1 MNKLKEVLKYLRE
14 YFNLLKEDISGVK
27 LSNLKEFLI
36 KRKFLLIGVLLLFTL
51 IGFSVGSYKS
61 SKNIILKNLEIA
73 LKDNRPGKIYR
84 EVKFQ
89 NKRIS
94 KSDFEPLAEY
104 YSENPSRVS
113 NIIKDLK
120 NNGESGYFTLV
131 NKKILFFDNYHIEI
145 SPVAI
150 KINTNFDNAEVYI
163 NDKEITDT
171 NLITNLI
178 PGKYLIKGKLNT
190 LYGLVEAE
198 KELYIVEN
206 IEYSLNMPALNI
218 NLTSNFE
225 DADVFINDEK
235 INKKV
240 KDIKKY
246 GPIPLNKEINIQ
258 LQKEF
263 PWGVIKSDKVQV
275 SSLPN
280 INIDINMV
288 NEKLINDVN
297 KSTDI
302 FYSSVFNA
310 LNSSDSSLILNS
322 KEDTRSKIYDSI
334 IRESLFLKNNYEL
347 NDLKTELKSSE
358 FYYEN
363 GTYKGNVV
371 INLNYNVKKKLL
383 PFLKN
388 NVEEMFLTHIEYED
402 NNWIINDVQKFSID

>member
-14 YFNLLKEDISGVK
+14 YFNLLKEDISELK
-27 LSNLKEFLI
+27 LSNLKQFLI
-36 KRKFLLIGVLLLFTL
+36 KRKFLLIGVLLFFTL

-145 SPVAI
+145 LPVAI
-150 KINTNFDNAEVYI
+150 KINTNFNNAEVYI
-163 NDKEITDT
+163 NDKELTDT
-171 NLITNLI
+171 NLTVSLI

-190 LYGLVEAE
+190 LYGLVEEE

-206 IEYSLNMPALNI
+206 MEYSLNMPALNI
-218 NLTSNFE
+218 SLTSNFE

-258 LQKEF
+258 LQREF
-263 PWGVIKSDKVQV
+263 PWGVIKSDKILV

-280 INIDINMV
+280 INIDIDMV

-297 KSTDI
+297 NSTDI

-402 NNWIINDVQKFSID
+402 NNWIIDDVQKFSID

>member
-27 LSNLKEFLI
+27 LSTLKEFLI

-51 IGFSVGSYKS
+51 MGFSVGSYKS

-120 NNGESGYFTLV
+120 NNGESRYFTLV

-150 KINTNFDNAEVYI
+150 KINTNFDNSEVYI

-206 IEYSLNMPALNI
+206 MEYSLNMPALNI

-246 GPIPLNKEINIQ
+246 GPIPLNKQINIQ

>member
-1 MNKLKEVLKYLRE
+1 MIKLKEILQYLRE
-14 YFNLLKEDISGVK
+14 YFNLLKEDINDLK
-27 LSNLKEFLI
+27 FSNLKAFLI
-36 KRKFLLIGVLLLFTL
+36 KRKFLIIGVLLFFTL
-51 IGFSVGSYKS
+51 IGFGVGSYKS

-73 LKDNRPGKIYR
+73 LKDNRPEKIYK

-89 NKRIS
+89 NKKIS

-104 YSENPSRVS
+104 YSENQFRIS

-131 NKKILFFDNYHIEI
+131 NKKVLFFDNYHIEI

-150 KINTNFDNAEVYI
+150 KINTNFNNAEVYI
-163 NDKEITDT
+163 NDTKLTDA
-171 NLITNLI
+171 NLKANLI

-190 LYGLVEAE
+190 LYGLIEEE
-198 KELYIVEN
+198 KEVYIVEN
-206 IEYSLNMPALNI
+206 MEYSLNMSALNI
-218 NLTSNFE
+218 SLTSNFE

-258 LQKEF
+258 LQKKF
-263 PWGVIKSDKVQV
+263 PWGVINSDKVQV

-288 NEKLINDVN
+288 NEKLISDVN
-297 KSTDI
+297 KSTNI
-302 FYSSVFNA
+302 FYSSVFDA

-347 NDLKTELKSSE
+347 NDLETELKSSE

-363 GTYKGNVV
+363 ETYKGNVV
-371 INLNYNVKKKLL
+371 INLNYNIKKKIF
-383 PFLKN
+383 PFLNKK
-388 NVEEMFLTHIEYED
+388 VEEMFLTHIEYED

>member
-14 YFNLLKEDISGVK
+14 YFNLLKEDISELK
-27 LSNLKEFLI
+27 LSNLKQFLI
-36 KRKFLLIGVLLLFTL
+36 KRKFLLIGVLLFFTL

-145 SPVAI
+145 LPVAI
-150 KINTNFDNAEVYI
+150 KINTNFNNAEVYI
-163 NDKEITDT
+163 NDKELTDT
-171 NLITNLI
+171 NLTVSLI

-190 LYGLVEAE
+190 LYGLVEEE

-206 IEYSLNMPALNI
+206 MEYSLNMQALNI
-218 NLTSNFE
+218 SLTSNFE

-258 LQKEF
+258 LQREF

-280 INIDINMV
+280 INIDIDMV
-288 NEKLINDVN
+288 NEKLIDDVN
-297 KSTDI
+297 NSTDI

-402 NNWIINDVQKFSID
+402 NKWIINDVQKFSID

>member
-1 MNKLKEVLKYLRE
+1 MNKLKEVLQYLRE
-14 YFNLLKEDISGVK
+14 YFDLLKEDISEFK
-27 LSNLKEFLI
+27 ISNIREFLF
-36 KRKFLLIGVLLLFTL
+36 KRKFLLIGILLFFTL
-51 IGFSVGSYKS
+51 VGFGFGSYKS

-73 LKDNRPGKIYR
+73 LKNNRPSKIYR

-94 KSDFEPLAEY
+94 KNDFEPLAEY
-104 YSENPSRVS
+104 YSENSSRV
-113 NIIKDLK
+113 NNLIKDLK
-120 NNGESGYFTLV
+120 NNGESGHFILV
-131 NKKILFFDNYHIEI
+131 NKKRLFFDNYHIEI
-145 SPVAI
+145 SPVTI
-150 KINTNFDNAEVYI
+150 KINTNFSNAKIYV
-163 NDKEITDT
+163 NDKELKSTD
-171 NLITNLI
+171 LSENLI

-190 LYGLVEAE
+190 LYGLVEEE

-206 IEYSLNMPALNI
+206 MEYSLNMPALNI
-218 NLTSNFE
+218 SLTSNFE

-240 KDIKKY
+240 KDIKNY
-246 GPIPLNKEINIQ
+246 GPIPLSKEINIQ
-258 LQKEF
+258 LQREF
-263 PWGVIKSDKVQV
+263 PWGLIKSNKVQV

-280 INIDINMV
+280 ISIDIDMV
-288 NEKLINDVN
+288 NEKLINNVNEATDV
-297 KSTDI
+297 

-322 KEDTRSKIYDSI
+322 KEDTKSKIYDSI

-371 INLNYNVKKKLL
+371 INLNYSIKKKIL

-388 NVEEMFLTHIEYED
+388 NVEETFLTHIEYES
-402 NNWIINDVQKFSID
+402 NNWIINDIQKFNID

>member
-61 SKNIILKNLEIA
+61 SKNIILKKLEIA

>member
-14 YFNLLKEDISGVK
+14 YFNLLKEDISGLK
-27 LSNLKEFLI
+27 LPNLKEFLI
-36 KRKFLLIGVLLLFTL
+36 KRKFLLIGVLLFFTL
-51 IGFSVGSYKS
+51 IGFGVGSYKS

-145 SPVAI
+145 LPVAI

-163 NDKEITDT
+163 NDKELTDT

-190 LYGLVEAE
+190 LYGLVEEE

-206 IEYSLNMPALNI
+206 MEYSLNMPALNI
-218 NLTSNFE
+218 SLTSNFE

-258 LQKEF
+258 LQREF
-263 PWGVIKSDKVQV
+263 PWGVIKSDNVQV

-402 NNWIINDVQKFSID
+402 DNWIINDVQKFSID

>member
-1 MNKLKEVLKYLRE
+1 MGKLEEVLDALRKYFCVLV
-14 YFNLLKEDISGVK
+14 EDISDIK

-36 KRKFLLIGVLLLFTL
+36 KRKFLLIGILVLFTV
-51 IGFSVGSYKS
+51 IGFSIGSYKS
-61 SKNIILKNLEIA
+61 SKNIILRNLEIA
-73 LKDNRPGKIYR
+73 LKDNSPGKIYR
-84 EVKFQ
+84 KVKFDG
-89 NKRIS
+89 KRIS
-94 KSDFEPLAEY
+94 KKDFEPLAEY
-104 YSENPSRVS
+104 YSENKSRVS
-113 NIIKDLK
+113 AVIKDLK
-120 NNGESGYFTLV
+120 DNGTSGHFTLI
-131 NKKILFFDNYHIEI
+131 NKKVLFLDNYHIEI

-150 KINTNFDNAEVYI
+150 KINTNFDNAQIYI
-163 NDKEITDT
+163 NDKEVAAT
-171 NLITNLI
+171 NIKRDLI

-190 LYGLVEAE
+190 LYGVVEEE
-198 KELYIVEN
+198 KEVYIVDN
-206 IEYSLNMPALNI
+206 MEYSLNMSALNI
-218 NLTSNFE
+218 SLTSNFE
-225 DADVFINDEK
+225 DADVFINDEE
-235 INKKV
+235 IHKKV

-263 PWGVIKSDKVQV
+263 PWGVIKSDKVKV

-288 NEKLINDVN
+288 NEKLIEDVN
-297 KSTDI
+297 EATNI

-322 KEDTRSKIYDSI
+322 KHDTKNKIYDSI

-363 GTYKGNVV
+363 GAYKGNVV
-371 INLNYNVKKKLL
+371 INLNYNIKKKIL
-383 PFLKN
+383 PFWNN
-388 NVEEMFLTHIEYED
+388 NVEEMFLTNIEYEN

>member
-1 MNKLKEVLKYLRE
+1 MRNLKEVRQYLRE
-14 YFNLLKEDISGVK
+14 YFNLLKEDISDLK
-27 LSNLKEFLI
+27 ISNLKEFLI
-36 KRKFLLIGVLLLFTL
+36 NRKILLIGVLLFFTL
-51 IGFSVGSYKS
+51 IGFGIGSYKS

-73 LKDNRPGKIYR
+73 LEENRPGKIYK

-89 NKRIS
+89 NKKIR

-104 YSENPSRVS
+104 YFENQFRVS
-113 NIIKDLK
+113 NLIKDLK
-120 NNGESGYFTLV
+120 SYGKSGYFTLV
-131 NKKILFFDNYHIEI
+131 NRKILFFDNYHIEI
-145 SPVAI
+145 SPVVI
-150 KINTNFDNAEVYI
+150 KINKNFNNTEVYI
-163 NDKEITDT
+163 NDKKLTNT
-171 NLITNLI
+171 NLTMDLI
-178 PGKYLIKGKLNT
+178 PGKYLIKGNLNT
-190 LYGLVEAE
+190 LYGAIEEE

-206 IEYSLNMPALNI
+206 MEYALNMPALNI
-218 NLTSNFE
+218 SLTSNFE

-258 LQKEF
+258 IQREF
-263 PWGVIKSDKVQV
+263 PWGVINSDKVQV

-288 NEKLINDVN
+288 NEKLINDVS
-297 KSTDI
+297 KSTDT
-302 FYSSVFNA
+302 FYSSVFDA

-322 KEDTRSKIYDSI
+322 KEDTKSKIYDSI

-358 FYYEN
+358 FYYDN
-363 GTYKGNVV
+363 GTYKGNIV
-371 INLNYNVKKKLL
+371 INLNYNVKKKIL

-388 NVEEMFLTHIEYED
+388 NVEEMFLTHIEYEN
-402 NNWIINDVQKFSID
+402 NNWIINEVQKFSID

>member
-27 LSNLKEFLI
+27 LSTLKEFLI

-131 NKKILFFDNYHIEI
+131 NKKILFFANYHIEI
-145 SPVAI
+145 FPVAI

-190 LYGLVEAE
+190 LYGLVEVE

-206 IEYSLNMPALNI
+206 MEYSLNMPALNI